1 MRHALPLFLAAAA
14 VSAQTVNTQVNGIV
28 LTNGLASLSD
38 TSAIYNGDFTQSG
51 IDYLTDNDT
60 TTYNFNLASADGGSI
75 LGAFAGTPSASATGI
90 FIISTSVDGGS
101 YNGDF
106 NVQLDTGALSS
117 TRIFG
122 DQDFVVISQT
132 TGAINLYQN
141 AFGTV
146 ETGGSGAYY
155 AYYYA
160 PFADFNVSRDQVS
173 GVFLSGFT
181 GPWLETSYVGL
192 GYFAPI
198 PEPSTYGLMLGGL
211 ALAGAALRRRRTK
224 V

>member
-1 MRHALPLFLAAAA
+1 MRHALPLLLAAAA
-14 VSAQTVNTQVNGIV
+14 VSAQTVNTQIDGIV

-38 TSAIYNGDFTQSG
+38 SSAIYNGDFTQSG

-60 TTYNFNLASADGGSI
+60 TTYNFNLARADGGSI
-75 LGAFAGTPSASATGI
+75 QGAFAGTPAASATGI
-90 FIISTSVDGGS
+90 FIISIFSGGES
-101 YNGDF
+101 FNGDF
-106 NVQLDTGALSS
+106 TVQLDTGALSS
-117 TRIFG
+117 TRSFG
-122 DQDFVVISQT
+122 DQDLVTTSQA
-132 TGAINLYQN
+132 TGAINLFQN
-141 AFGTV
+141 GFGTV
-146 ETGGSGAYY
+146 ETNGSGAYY